1 MTTIDPGRLT
11 ESRYAMLL
19 GEAGVARLVERA
31 GPFFARPRD
40 PEALARLFAI
50 FRVGE
55 HHAVITIGRWLGT
68 TSRLDVQEG
77 FARLVWDE
85 ARHTHVWTERM
96 KELIGERA
104 VERHYPDPRRVEQ
117 AWRSQ

>member
-55 HHAVITIGRWLGT
+55 HHA
-68 TSRLDVQEG
+68 
-77 FARLVWDE
+77 A
-85 ARHTHVWTERM
+85 
-96 KELIGERA
+96 IGEWLSDRSHYVHRRA
-104 VERHYPDPRRVEQ
+104 ETR
-117 AWRSQ
+117 

>member
-19 GEAGVARLVERA
+19 GEAGVARLVECA

-55 HHAVITIGRWLGT
+55 HHAVITIGDWLGT
-68 TSRLDVQEG
+68 TCLLDVQEG

-96 KELIGERA
+96 KVSPLVA
-104 VERHYPDPRRVEQ
+104 SAPLHYGCLYRYAHARPR
-117 AWRSQ
+117 